1 MENYILIYCFFWISD
16 VQKMKI
22 NQTVL
27 KEFILVGF
35 SVYPHVQTSFLW
47 FFFAP
52 TFSPSQVT
60 WPSWV
65 LPGWTDISTHSCTS
79 SLVHSPFLRPATHYY
94 PQVKW
99 SEVAQLCPTLSDPVD
114 YSLPGSSVHGIFQ
127 ARVLEW
133 GVIAFSNGYPQD
145 AGKSLGQEYKYFS
158 YRLWLANMFL
168 LGTWWH

>member
-79 SLVHSPFLRPATHYY
+79 SLVHSPFLSKTLLSCSWNPEYSQRNGASVLSFYLSFVPRTSAGM
-94 PQVKW
+94 
-99 SEVAQLCPTLSDPVD
+99 PT
-114 YSLPGSSVHGIFQ
+114 VHEISWPW
-127 ARVLEW
+127 VLKRGLLECDERH
-133 GVIAFSNGYPQD
+133 GD
-145 AGKSLGQEYKYFS
+145 
-158 YRLWLANMFL
+158 WL
-168 LGTWWH
+168 